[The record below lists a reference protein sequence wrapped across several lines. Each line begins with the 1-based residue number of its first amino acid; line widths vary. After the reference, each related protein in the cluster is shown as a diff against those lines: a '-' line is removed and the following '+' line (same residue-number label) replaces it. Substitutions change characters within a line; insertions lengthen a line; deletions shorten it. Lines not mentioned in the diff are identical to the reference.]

1 MYMYVMY
8 ICVLYST
15 LLAQL
20 CVCYM
25 QVVTRYVCVM
35 SKIWDF
41 FLFFSFI
48 FFFLP
53 QSPLVPRRH
62 PSSLGGIGE

>member
-25 QVVTRYVCVM
+25 QVVTYQICVCDVENLGFF
-35 SKIWDF
+35 S
-41 FLFFSFI
+41 FLFFH

-53 QSPLVPRRH
+53 QST
-62 PSSLGGIGE
+62 